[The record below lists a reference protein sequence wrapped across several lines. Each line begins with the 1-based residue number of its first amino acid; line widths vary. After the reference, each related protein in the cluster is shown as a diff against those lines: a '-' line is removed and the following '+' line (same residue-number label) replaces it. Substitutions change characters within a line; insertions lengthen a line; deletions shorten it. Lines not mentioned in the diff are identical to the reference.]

1 MDIDEIPRDSTDA
14 PIIQERR
21 SGTFGTGIKYFK
33 YIYSFSLLI
42 FSVVIVMAA
51 IFQQQTTATAN
62 MGFPPVAAFMIF
74 WFLICWL
81 GVMEGGQGALVG
93 LQMIDKAVRA
103 FIIHGSKT
111 ERENSLLRVGP
122 FHVALLRI
130 SPHCIEKHK
139 SRT

>member
-1 MDIDEIPRDSTDA
+1 MDIDEIPRESTDA

-33 YIYSFSLLI
+33 YMYSFSLLI

-51 IFQQQTTATAN
+51 IFQQKTTATAN
-62 MGFPPVAAFMIF
+62 MGVPPVAASMIF
-74 WFLICWL
+74 WFLICCL

-103 FIIHGSKT
+103 FIIHGSKI
-111 ERENSLLRVGP
+111 ERENSLLRLGP

-130 SPHCIEKHK
+130 APNCIEEHK